1 MVRTDK
7 FDAGFFAGLRKFSV
21 FRQEP
26 IARMDGVYALGFCE
40 GDDAGDVQVCID
52 WGFALTDAIGFIC
65 DGTIQRVLIFFRI
78 DGDALDPELLAGA
91 ENTDSDLATVCY

>member
-1 MVRTDK
+1 
-7 FDAGFFAGLRKFSV
+7 
-21 FRQEP
+21 
-26 IARMDGVYALGFCE
+26 MDGVYALGFCE